1 MKTQKL
7 IKEYESKVLLMD
19 TIIDK
24 STKAIR
30 ELRKKPLETKDYL
43 NETAPFVEDRKIAE
57 AKRQNYIQ
65 FIVDLKTLD
74 YV

>member
-30 ELRKKPLETKDYL
+30 QMRNDAIDTPSYL
-43 NETAPFVEDRKIAE
+43 TMTAPFVED
-57 AKRQNYIQ
+57 
-65 FIVDLKTLD
+65 
-74 YV
+74 

>member
-7 IKEYESKVLLMD
+7 IKEYEKKVLLMD

-30 ELRKKPLETKDYL
+30 KMRNDAIDTSSYL
-43 NETAPFVEDRKIAE
+43 TMTAPFVEDRKIAE